1 MKSQNWIGSEP
12 LIKKVSVL
20 HCTKTIEMKMMW
32 YLLNLETFME
42 SSIGYIVKYYM
53 KFLWVCFLSW

>member
-1 MKSQNWIGSEP
+1 MNSQNWISSEP

-20 HCTKTIEMKMMW
+20 HCTKTIEVKMMC

-42 SSIGYIVKYYM
+42 SSIGYIVKYYL
-53 KFLWVCFLSW
+53 KFL